1 MNDVIT
7 PLTRAPALTCPLV
20 ADLHAG
26 DLGGLDVPQGGA
38 PGLDCHAQDQV
49 LPRGDRDEH

>member
-49 LPRGDRDEH
+49 LPGGDRDEH